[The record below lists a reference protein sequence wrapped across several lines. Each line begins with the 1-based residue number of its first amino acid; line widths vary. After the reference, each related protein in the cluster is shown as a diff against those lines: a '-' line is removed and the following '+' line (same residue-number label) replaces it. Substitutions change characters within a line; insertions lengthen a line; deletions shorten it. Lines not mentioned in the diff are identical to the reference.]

1 MRRCWCLPLDC
12 MKNTLT
18 IRTGLSHDGDG
29 LVRIDIVA
37 ESEGFSATTLA
48 WTNCQEH
55 LKLAALLEG
64 FPKASG
70 SQVAF
75 QFGSPR
81 TGTCNIDV
89 FCVDAR
95 GHTGIWVSIEAP
107 YKARGTN
114 DYERAKLFICVEPGA
129 IDRFVAALRGFVPN
143 EDNEAVLHGVSQY

>member
-1 MRRCWCLPLDC
+1 ME
-12 MKNTLT
+12 NTLT

-29 LVRIDIVA
+29 LVRLDIIA
-37 ESEGFSATTLA
+37 ESEGFSGMTLA
-48 WTNCQEH
+48 WANCQKH
-55 LKLAALLEG
+55 LELATLLEG

-70 SQVAF
+70 SQVTF

-89 FCVDAR
+89 FCLDAAR
-95 GHTGIWVSIEAP
+95 HTGIWVTIEAP
-107 YKARGTN
+107 YKARGTS
-114 DYERAKLFICVEPGA
+114 DYERTKLFIRVEPSA